1 MLQFSQLRSLFVYSL
16 FAVLPLS
23 KTCAHA
29 ADVAYPPRPVR
40 MLVGFTPG
48 GTSDVVARIV
58 SKKLTEA
65 WGQQFVVDNR
75 AGAGGIVATEITARA
90 VPDGHTLFFVS
101 SSFTMSPCGTVWSR
115 PPTRRAQSSPNSM
128 RDL

>member
-1 MLQFSQLRSLFVYSL
+1 MLQLAKFRTQFVRCLIASSAL
-16 FAVLPLS
+16 A
-23 KTCAHA
+23 CACSYTYA
-29 ADVAYPPRPVR
+29 AEVSYPTRPVR

-101 SSFTMSPCGTVWSR
+101 SSFSMQPSAT
-115 PPTRRAQSSPNSM
+115 PN
-128 RDL
+128 LP

>member
-23 KTCAHA
+23 KTCAPA
-29 ADVAYPPRPVR
+29 ADVAYPTRPVR

-90 VPDGHTLFFVS
+90 VPDGHKLFFVS
-101 SSFTMSPCGTVWSR
+101 SSFSMQPSAT
-115 PPTRRAQSSPNSM
+115 PN
-128 RDL
+128 LP

>member
-1 MLQFSQLRSLFVYSL
+1 MPLYFKQLILLPVFV
-16 FAVLPLS
+16 
-23 KTCAHA
+23 CAAMFDAASA
-29 ADVAYPPRPVR
+29 ADAVYPARPVR

-58 SKKLTEA
+58 SKKLSEA

-75 AGAGGIVATEITARA
+75 AGAAGILAAELTARA

-101 SSFTMSPCGTVWSR
+101 SSFAMQPSATPKL
-115 PPTRRAQSSPNSM
+115 P
-128 RDL
+128 